1 MAIMIVTTVVSL
13 RGLASQAEF
22 GVSSMFYYIFAAVVF
37 LIPFSLVVAELASTF
52 TKSGGLFRWVCE
64 GLGAKWGWAAMYL
77 EWQTIVIWFP
87 SVLMFA
93 SVSLAY
99 IFWPE
104 AFDAKLASNKL
115 YSIIV
120 LLAVYWLATLNTFR
134 GMKSANKLSTL
145 GGFFGTIIPG
155 AILIILGVIY
165 ICIGK
170 PIMLTGDQHFIPDF
184 SSFNTIVLAASIFLF
199 YGGMEMQGVHIQ
211 NMKNPAK
218 DFPKAMFLA
227 TIVILIL
234 FILATMAI
242 AIVVPQKD
250 INILQTLF
258 VAYSSDER
266 SVWNECRLSVSL
278 RSVRF

>member
-1 MAIMIVTTVVSL
+1 
-13 RGLASQAEF
+13 
-22 GVSSMFYYIFAAVVF
+22 
-37 LIPFSLVVAELASTF
+37 
-52 TKSGGLFRWVCE
+52 
-64 GLGAKWGWAAMYL
+64 MYL

-104 AFDAKLASNKL
+104 AFDARLASNKL

-145 GGFFGTIIPG
+145 GGLFGTIIPG

-165 ICIGK
+165 VCLGK
-170 PIMLTGDQHFIPDF
+170 PIEITGEGLQFFP
-184 SSFNTIVLAASIFLF
+184 SFKSFGTIVLAASIFLF

-211 NMKNPAK
+211 NMDNPAK
-218 DFPKAMFLA
+218 QFPKAIFLA
-227 TIVILIL
+227 TIA
-234 FILATMAI
+234 ILAIFIFATLAI
-242 AIVVPQKD
+242 AFVVPQKD
-250 INILQTLF
+250 INLLQTLF
-258 VAYSSDER
+258 VAYD
-266 SVWNECRLSVSL
+266 SL
-278 RSVRF
+278 WVAI